1 MLSRHGS
8 VAVAQIVTIAPRR
21 QNCSRQAQFVER
33 IYGGK
38 RGAASRGTDVETLEN
53 ARIDLS
59 ADSAQLQSAFRC
71 CGQNGEITTY
81 Q

>member
-1 MLSRHGS
+1 MAAG
-8 VAVAQIVTIAPRR
+8 

-33 IYGGK
+33 IYGGR

-53 ARIDLS
+53 ARFDLS
-59 ADSAQLQSAFRC
+59 ADNARPRC
-71 CGQNGEITTY
+71 KALSVIAGKEKLWPIQYDFTLLY

>member
-1 MLSRHGS
+1 MAAG
-8 VAVAQIVTIAPRR
+8 

-33 IYGGK
+33 IYGGR

-59 ADSAQLQSAFRC
+59 ADNLFSLTVSP
-71 CGQNGEITTY
+71 
-81 Q
+81 